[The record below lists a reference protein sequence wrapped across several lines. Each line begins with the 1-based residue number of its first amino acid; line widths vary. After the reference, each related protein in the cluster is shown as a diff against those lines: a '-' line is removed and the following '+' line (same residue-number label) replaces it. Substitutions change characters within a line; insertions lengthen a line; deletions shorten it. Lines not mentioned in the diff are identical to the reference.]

1 MQLWSVVKVNCIT
14 NASEVVYEHLTNRDA
29 SISKD
34 RLQREDTSLLYYYKV
49 VAEPEED

>member
-29 SISKD
+29 SISKNK
-34 RLQREDTSLLYYYKV
+34 LQREETSPLYYYKL
-49 VAEPEED
+49 VAESEED